1 MLGREFLC
9 IKGVRQGDCLSPLL
23 FVIAADLLQ
32 SVVNDM
38 FKKGIL
44 KLPIPCH
51 DQDYPIVQYADD
63 TLIILPADRAQLLAL
78 KDMLHVFSTSTGLV
92 VNYHKSSMVPI
103 NVDEN
108 TTISLAAAFGCQVG
122 KMPFT
127 YLGLPVGT
135 TRPRMVD
142 FMPLVDCMDRR
153 MTTSSSFLNQGERL
167 QFLNSALSSMPIFYL
182 GSLLAPAG
190 ILKQLERI
198 QRQCL
203 WRKHRD
209 EPSPSLAAWDLI
221 CRPKNKGGLGILNL
235 GVKNMALLLKHLHR
249 FLNRVDLPWVSLIW
263 DTYYHSSVPQG
274 TDICGSFWW
283 KDICKLLDHYRNTT
297 WVQIN
302 SGHSTL
308 FWSDKWKIGDSVA
321 PLQSRFPRLFSYV
334 KDPWITVFEAFQS
347 QDMINMFHLPLS
359 AQAYQ
364 EFLTVQ
370 DLMVSCSREVEQKDT
385 WFWQGTCNAFKPKLF
400 YSFMH
405 SNMSFNP
412 LLLWIWKSS
421 YTMKIK
427 VFAWMLIMDR
437 LNTKD
442 MVERRHWHLDD
453 GVNCLLCPLRTR
465 ETRNHLFF
473 ECNFSVRIWNYLQ
486 ITWSPGDDMSA
497 IVMQAKQDFAQPF
510 FTEVVFVACWN
521 IWIIRNARVF
531 RHERQSFNKWRSAF
545 IHDITLMQHR
555 VKARYKEDLL
565 KWISF
570 LPP

>member
-1 MLGREFLC
+1 
-9 IKGVRQGDCLSPLL
+9 
-23 FVIAADLLQ
+23 
-32 SVVNDM
+32 
-38 FKKGIL
+38 
-44 KLPIPCH
+44 
-51 DQDYPIVQYADD
+51 
-63 TLIILPADRAQLLAL
+63 
-78 KDMLHVFSTSTGLV
+78 
-92 VNYHKSSMVPI
+92 
-103 NVDEN
+103 
-108 TTISLAAAFGCQVG
+108 
-122 KMPFT
+122 
-127 YLGLPVGT
+127 
-135 TRPRMVD
+135 
-142 FMPLVDCMDRR
+142 MPLVDCMERR
-153 MTTSSSFLNQGERL
+153 MTASSSFLNQGERL
-167 QFLNSALSSMPIFYL
+167 QFLNSALSSLPIFYL
-182 GSLLAPAG
+182 GSLLAPAA

-235 GVKNMALLLKHLHR
+235 GVQNMALLLKHLHK
-249 FLNRVDLPWVSLIW
+249 FLNRVDLPWVSIIW

-297 WVQIN
+297 WIQVN
-302 SGHSTL
+302 SGNSAL

-321 PLQSRFPRLFSYV
+321 PLQLRFSRLFSYV
-334 KDPWITVFEAFQS
+334 KDPWIIVYEAFRS

-421 YTMKIK
+421 CTMKIK

-442 MVERRHWHLDD
+442 MVETRHWHLDD